1 MSMEAALEPHFTYLE
16 KNLTPARLQHS
27 LGVMA
32 VMAELAPIYG
42 LEPHA
47 ARLAG
52 LAHDAGKELPLAQ
65 MLEIAERLHLKLAHP
80 ADRDA
85 LFLHGP
91 ASAYVAQH
99 RMGITDPR
107 VLEAIGYHS
116 YMLDGPV
123 QSPAFVW
130 CLRFADLL
138 EPGRDWVDMKQR
150 SAPLVYGGRLAEA
163 AYVLTDWLVPF
174 LEGVG
179 VLSHPRQVR
188 LIEQLREH
196 LAHPDGKPVP
206 V

>member
-1 MSMEAALEPHFTYLE
+1 MEAALQPYFAYLG
-16 KNLTPARLQHS
+16 KSLSPARLKHS
-27 LGVMA
+27 LGVMG

-42 LEPHA
+42 LDAQA

-52 LAHDAGKELPLAQ
+52 LAHDAGKELPPAQ
-65 MLEIAERLHLKLAHP
+65 MLEIAGVLHLKLEHP
-80 ADRDA
+80 ADRDE

-99 RMGITDPR
+99 RMGITDPL
-107 VLEAIGYHS
+107 VLEAITHHS
-116 YMLDGPV
+116 YMLEGPV

-138 EPGRDWVDMKQR
+138 EPGRDWVDMKNR
-150 SAPLVYGGRLAEA
+150 TAPLVYAGQMAQA
-163 AYVLTDWLVPF
+163 AYALIAWLVPF

-179 VLSHPRQVR
+179 VPSHPRQVR

>member
-1 MSMEAALEPHFTYLE
+1 MEAALIPHLTYLE
-16 KNLTPARLQHS
+16 NNLTPARLQHS
-27 LGVMA
+27 LGVMG
-32 VMAELAPIYG
+32 VMDALAPIYG
-42 LEPHA
+42 LDPQA

-65 MLEIAERLHLKLAHP
+65 MLEIAESLDLSLNHP
-80 ADRDA
+80 ADRDE

-99 RMGITDPR
+99 RMGITDPL
-107 VLEAIGYHS
+107 VLEAIRHHS
-116 YMLDGPV
+116 YMLEGPV

-138 EPGRDWVDMKQR
+138 EPGRDWEAMKQR
-150 SAPLVYGGRLAEA
+150 TAPLVYGGRLAEA
-163 AYVLTDWLVPF
+163 SYALTDWLVPF

-188 LIEQLREH
+188 LVGQLKEY
-196 LAHPDGKPVP
+196 LASPDGKPVP

>member
-1 MSMEAALEPHFTYLE
+1 MSLDPALAPHFAYLE
-16 KNLTPARLQHS
+16 QRLTPARLQHS
-27 LGVMA
+27 LGVMG
-32 VMAELAPIYG
+32 VMDALAPIYG
-42 LEPHA
+42 LDPQA

-52 LAHDAGKELPLAQ
+52 LAHDAGKELPRAQ
-65 MLEIAERLHLKLAHP
+65 MLEIAESLDLSLNHP
-80 ADRDA
+80 ADRDE

-99 RMGITDPR
+99 RMGITDPL
-107 VLEAIGYHS
+107 VLEAICYHS

-138 EPGRDWVDMKQR
+138 EPGRDWVAMKER
-150 SAPLVYGGRLAEA
+150 TAPLVYGGRLAEA
-163 AYVLTDWLVPF
+163 AYALTDWLVPF

-196 LAHPDGKPVP
+196 LAQPDGSPVP